1 MSGGVTTF
9 ARVRDD
15 IEQVTRVLAAAGI
28 AGVLVGVPAG
38 LLARV
43 VMKLSALAAGASA
56 QGVHTENGNVVGALT
71 ADGTLA
77 LVIFAGL
84 APVGAGAVL
93 YVAVR
98 PWFVSLGR
106 WRGLAFG
113 LYLLAL
119 AGPIGLDPANGDFS
133 RFGPAPLNVAMFAA
147 LFLAVG
153 IALVPVAEWTL
164 ARLSSGR
171 WGLVALGFLLG
182 VLDAGLV
189 LAVGALTAW
198 SWVTGQQ
205 PTPGGAIVPL
215 MLASAAIGLAARRV
229 GVSLLSY
236 AALGVPL
243 AFGLWLTGT
252 AVLQLLR

>member
-1 MSGGVTTF
+1 M
-9 ARVRDD
+9 
-15 IEQVTRVLAAAGI
+15 LAAAGI

-43 VMKLSALAAGASA
+43 VMKLSALAAGPSA
-56 QGVHTENGNVVGALT
+56 AGVHTENGNVVGALT

-84 APVGAGAVL
+84 APVGVGAIL

-119 AGPIGLDPANGDFS
+119 TGPVGLDAANGDFN

-153 IALVPVAEWTL
+153 LALVPVSEAII

-171 WGLVALGFLLG
+171 WAIVALGFLLG

-189 LAVGALTAW
+189 VVVGASTIW
-198 SWVTGQQ
+198 SLLTGQQ
-205 PTPGGAIVPL
+205 TLLGGVVVA
-215 MLASAAIGLAARRV
+215 LALVSAAIGVAARRA

-243 AFGLWLTGT
+243 AFGVWLTGT
-252 AVLQLLR
+252 AVVQLLR